1 MLSQVFRA
9 DDMAEKDNELWKY
22 FVETSSYKNAYSGRK
37 LIIIGRK
44 GSGKSAICQQLRRS
58 LPKDGRAVIYLS
70 PEEDDQYRLRSKLAI
85 IDKIN
90 ISPAELEF
98 HFRYIWRATLKCEL
112 ARLISENSK
121 IPEGRGV
128 KRIKEFVKKHYRF
141 DKSREQSKLASA
153 LINLFEIIT
162 INIGGGSIEKAN
174 KRPVLEISD
183 LKHYVDELT
192 DDILEAIRVNY
203 PKGIH
208 ILVDN
213 LDEFWDRS
221 NASLAFFRGL
231 ISATVDI
238 AEPKLSVFPILF
250 ISTDVFMQVAPTYRN
265 IDKIHQYEEEIK
277 WKRGELIEL
286 VSKRIQAYFSHL
298 KSKSLHEVWNEI
310 FPPKVGRS
318 SSFNYIL
325 DRTLL
330 RPRDILQFCRLAGE
344 KASYRNST
352 KIDAHDIKSAEYT
365 FSDWKAT
372 DLLAEHHYSLPM
384 LKEIMEQGFKRK
396 TIRWSVGS
404 LLRLL
409 NELLERLFESNKLRT
424 DIPRPSSHELME
436 TLYRIGLTKAVVE
449 NRRTQS
455 AEEPQLPSKVDYFE
469 IHPAFWKFLNVKFP
483 NLRQPND

>member
-128 KRIKEFVKKHYRF
+128 KRI
-141 DKSREQSKLASA
+141 
-153 LINLFEIIT
+153 
-162 INIGGGSIEKAN
+162 
-174 KRPVLEISD
+174 
-183 LKHYVDELT
+183 KHYVDELT